1 MKNLPFDF
9 PEREPIRNDIDPV
22 DSSLIVRG
30 TSIFEALGAASGGLM
45 LPTELSALTIS
56 AVYASINLIAGAI
69 SALPVSIYGRQMDG
83 ELDRLPS
90 DDLHWV
96 LNEQMTPRWSAAS
109 GWEFL
114 VQSLLMHGD
123 AFARIIRKGPLVAG
137 LEPLHPLRVY
147 VMPNADASRLIY
159 VIDPDPFFPG
169 TTERVVL
176 DQDDVLHVAGFGFNG
191 FRGLSPLRHA
201 LRMTGAV
208 SLATQEYAARFFAN
222 SARPDVVLETD
233 QKLGPDTIN
242 NLRDQWQERH
252 QGPMNAHKPAVL
264 TSGLSAK
271 VLSLPV
277 EDLQLLEIR
286 QFQIEEIARIYGIP
300 PFMIGHNEKTTS
312 WGSGVEAMGIGFVRY
327 TLRQHLN
334 KFQNE
339 LNRKLFRTAAK
350 VAEFDTTDLE
360 RADLSTMMTAFRTAL
375 GRAGEKP
382 IMSVNEVR
390 HFLRLNTV
398 DGGDSMDATTAAA
411 PKEGSNAPDETPQPP
426 GQQRQARV
434 VSRRRKHDLPV

>member
-1 MKNLPFDF
+1 MNYRPLVLPDA
-9 PEREPIRNDIDPV
+9 EPVRNDYSSV

-30 TSIFEALGAASGGLM
+30 EGVFEALTGGLNSGGLM

-69 SALPVSIYGRQMDG
+69 SALPVSVFSRKEDG
-83 ELDRLPS
+83 ELDKLPS
-90 DDLHWV
+90 DDLHWI

-109 GWEFL
+109 GWEFM

-123 AFARIIRKGPLVAG
+123 AFARIIRKGPFVMG
-137 LEPLHPLRVY
+137 LEPIHPLRVY
-147 VMPNADASRLIY
+147 VMPNDDATRLIY
-159 VIDPDPFFPG
+159 IVDPDPLFPKG
-169 TTERVVL
+169 TQRAVL
-176 DQDDVLHVAGFGFNG
+176 DQDDMIHVAGFGFNG
-191 FRGLSPLRHA
+191 YRGLSPLRHA
-201 LRMTGAV
+201 LRMSGAV

-222 SARPDVVLETD
+222 SARPDVYFTAP
-233 QKLGPDTIN
+233 QNLGPDRVE
-242 NLRDQWQERH
+242 NLRDQLNDRH
-252 QGPMNAHKPAVL
+252 QGPHNAHRPIIL
-264 TSGLSAK
+264 TNGMDAK
-271 VLSLPV
+271 TLTLPID
-277 EDLQLLEIR
+277 DLQLLELR

-350 VAEFDTTDLE
+350 IAEFDTADLE
-360 RADLSTMMTAFRTAL
+360 RADLSTMLTAYRTAI

-382 IMSVNEVR
+382 IMTVNEVR
-390 HFLRLNTV
+390 SALRLNKA
-398 DGGDSMDATTAAA
+398 DGGDDMTPTAAPAAA
-411 PKEGSNAPDETPQPP
+411 PKEGKNAPDK
-426 GQQRQARV
+426 AA
-434 VSRRRKHDLPV
+434 